1 MMTRRHFIRRR
12 PFSSLLLLILF
23 AVAVL
28 VWQNRVALHAFPGII
43 SAYTAKEYCSCRYVV
58 LNSAD
63 YCRVYV
69 RQYVPS
75 TLTDDA
81 SNKRVTASGL
91 GRSSVAAWQGERQG
105 CRLLPPAP

>member
-1 MMTRRHFIRRR
+1 MTTIRGVRR
-12 PFSSLLLLILF
+12 PFSSLLLLILC
-23 AVAVL
+23 ALAAL
-28 VWQNRVALHAFPGII
+28 AWHNRAALNAFPGII

-69 RQYVPS
+69 SQYVPS

-81 SNKRVTASGL
+81 ANKRVTASGL
-91 GRSSVAAWQGERQG
+91 GRSSVAAWQDERRG
-105 CRLLPPAP
+105 CRLLPPTP